1 MNPSV
6 IVYPRLPVRF
16 DLARRLK
23 TVLFGWLVVM
33 VAAAPLTGVY
43 GWSANGHAT
52 IAKAAFA
59 ELTPAQQRFYAELLT
74 DNRISTTR
82 SRTAV
87 HLGNL
92 AKWPDQV
99 RSLTVQQLFTQYGSG
114 KVPRALAAWSG
125 RTTKEWHYEN
135 AVLVDGLGRLVD
147 ALPARDKPAKSC
159 PPARNGKM
167 LAIWPQLLAAWE
179 QSRDRHDRVLLISF
193 LLHFS
198 GDAHQPLHS
207 MAALRPGC
215 KHDGGGNGFCVGP
228 GAARFTERG
237 QRCQNTLHRAWDGGF
252 GVLNKSFAPTPWKAS
267 LKVADLE
274 SVLEDHRGWAG
285 EIYPN
290 AERPFE
296 SEQYQARSREII
308 KTTASRAVAYQALL
322 LRELARRQGLA
333 TIR

>member
-1 MNPSV
+1 MPARYCQRPSV
-6 IVYPRLPVRF
+6 ARF
-16 DLARRLK
+16 WLKMVLA
-23 TVLFGWLVVM
+23 GWLI
-33 VAAAPLTGVY
+33 AAMSPAL

-59 ELTPAQQRFYAELLT
+59 ELTPAQQRFYADLLA

-82 SRTAV
+82 SNTAV
-87 HLGNL
+87 HLGTL

-99 RSLTVQQLFTQYGSG
+99 RPLTVQQLFTQYGSG

-125 RTTKEWHYEN
+125 RTTREWHYEN
-135 AVLVDGLGRLVD
+135 ALLVDGMGRLVD
-147 ALPARDKPAKSC
+147 ALPAQDKPSKSC

-179 QSRDRHDRVLLISF
+179 QTRDRHDQVLLISL

-198 GDAHQPLHS
+198 GDAHQPLHT

-215 KHDGGGNGFCVGP
+215 KHDGGGNGFCVAPGP
-228 GAARFTERG
+228 ARFAERN
-237 QRCQNTLHRAWDGGF
+237 QRCNNNLHRAWDGGF
-252 GVLNKSFAPTPWKAS
+252 GVLNKSFAPVPWKAS
-267 LKVADLE
+267 LQVSDLQG
-274 SVLEDHRGWAG
+274 VLKDHRAWAG

-290 AERPFE
+290 ADREFE

-308 KTTASRAVAYQALL
+308 KTAASRAVAYQTLL
-322 LRELARRQGLA
+322 LRDLARR
-333 TIR
+333 